1 MSDIS
6 KVQQPLSAGYLCTA
20 GLYKGYTLYL
30 QNRNLLHATHTHK
43 NTTTHMHM
51 YRELGTKILYYI
63 IRSNFLTCT
72 YGTKLHITGNSVC
85 DPDAVSTFSSVYKSA
100 PCCSYIPQINCK
112 LGMSSCQQ
120 PLPGEEV
127 STELPGNHR
136 KHLKASCCLILIQMQ
151 HSLKRSHSHLCYF
164 QNAGGWCCTCNIIVT
179 VDTV

>member
-1 MSDIS
+1 MHIRH
-6 KVQQPLSAGYLCTA
+6 KI
-20 GLYKGYTLYL
+20 
-30 QNRNLLHATHTHK
+30 TH
-43 NTTTHMHM
+43 
-51 YRELGTKILYYI
+51 YRQL
-63 IRSNFLTCT
+63 RV
-72 YGTKLHITGNSVC
+72 SVC

-164 QNAGGWCCTCNIIVT
+164 QNASGWFCTCNIIVT